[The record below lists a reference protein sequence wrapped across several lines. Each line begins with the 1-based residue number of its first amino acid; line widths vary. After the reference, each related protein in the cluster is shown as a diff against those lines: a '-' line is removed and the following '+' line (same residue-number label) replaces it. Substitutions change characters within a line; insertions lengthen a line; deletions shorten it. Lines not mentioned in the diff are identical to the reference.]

1 MVNLPLSVITQPM
14 VEMGRNTASLL
25 FRRINGDYSDYPELI
40 IHKAEMKLT
49 GSTRPL
55 QKKQTI

>member
-1 MVNLPLSVITQPM
+1 M